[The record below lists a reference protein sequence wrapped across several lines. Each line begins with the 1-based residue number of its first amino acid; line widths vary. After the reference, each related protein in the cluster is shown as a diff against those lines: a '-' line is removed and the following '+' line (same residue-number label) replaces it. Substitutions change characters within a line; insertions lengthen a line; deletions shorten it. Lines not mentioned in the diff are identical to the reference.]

1 MARSR
6 RRNKQA
12 EDPGFDLVMAC
23 LYALRFIAWGVALL
37 PIALTI
43 IGGIW
48 PSVLDEGGVISQS
61 YDFILD
67 LIYGPMRLPEER
79 RAPGTVA
86 LQKLL
91 WVVVPFALIGLV
103 AASRA
108 IGLRLSRQNRSPDKE

>member
-6 RRNKQA
+6 RRKKQA
-12 EDPGFDLVMAC
+12 EGSGFDLVFAC

-37 PIALTI
+37 PFALTI

-48 PSVLDEGGVISQS
+48 PPALDEGGVISRS
-61 YDFILD
+61 YEFILG

-79 RAPGTVA
+79 RAPGAVA